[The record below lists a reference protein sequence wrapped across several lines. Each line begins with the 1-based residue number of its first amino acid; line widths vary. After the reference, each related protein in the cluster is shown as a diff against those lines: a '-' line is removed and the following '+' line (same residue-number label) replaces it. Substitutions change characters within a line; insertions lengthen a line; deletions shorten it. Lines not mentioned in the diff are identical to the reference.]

1 MAVVS
6 TMILR
11 SMRMIGE
18 KTRGGP
24 LTSSEQTETLDEF
37 NTFLVAIS
45 VDRLMCYTVTQ
56 DSYLMSAS
64 TASYT
69 IGPGATIDTTRP
81 TKLIDPCWVRDSTG
95 YDYPLEIISLQTY
108 GRLTDKSISM
118 ANIPQYVYYDA
129 GFSATSTATVT
140 VYPAPSVG
148 LTLYLNS
155 LKQFSS
161 VSTQSQNLA
170 LPPGYRLFLEANFAI
185 HLAAGQTPVSAEVAK
200 IAKETMARIKQM
212 NAPEMIMS
220 MDKGSR
226 IGMGVDHNIYIDSEY
241 IE

>member
-18 KTRGGP
+18 KHRGGT
-24 LTSSEQTETLDEF
+24 LSSAEQTETLDEF
-37 NTFLVAIS
+37 NTFLEALS
-45 VDRLMCYTVTQ
+45 VDKLMCYTVTQ
-56 DSYLMSAS
+56 DSHLLTVS

-81 TKLIDPCWVRDSTG
+81 TKLVEPCWVRDSTG
-95 YDYPLEIISLQTY
+95 YDYPLKVISLQTY
-108 GRLTDKSISM
+108 GRLTDKSLS
-118 ANIPQYVYYDA
+118 ASNIPQYIYYDA
-129 GFSATSTATVT
+129 GFSATSTATLT

-148 LTLYLNS
+148 LTLFIHS

-161 VSTQSQNLA
+161 VSTQSVNLA

-200 IAKETMARIKQM
+200 IAKDTMARIKQM
-212 NAPEMIMS
+212 NAPEMIMQLES
-220 MDKGSR
+220 GAR
-226 IGMGVDHNIYIDSEY
+226 IGMTGDHNIYVDGEY
-241 IE
+241 VE